1 MKILVYLWS
10 YPPHRFTGG
19 ELMTADLLEYL
30 VGQGHDVSV
39 YAHEVKERYERNG
52 VQIIPKGYLGHHVSR
67 EYDVFITHPEIRTG
81 VWSEVRD
88 MPYIGIVHNTNP
100 GTLRSIE
107 RHAPHLTI
115 ANSHYTRHQ
124 IPLVGHNTGMG
135 VHVIHPP
142 VLIEPKKG
150 TAEFVT
156 AVNISLEKGGDV
168 LNYIAHQNKGTRFL
182 AVLGG
187 HGLQVT
193 NQPTNV
199 QLNKPTNDMQSVYAD
214 TRVLLFPTHH
224 DTYGKVVAEAMQ
236 FGIPVLASD
245 VGGVP
250 EVADDCAMLLDPHQ
264 YEAWSVALQSLDD
277 PKVYAEWSKKS
288 KQRGTTLKQRSLDDL
303 ERWGTLVTEVAQFD
317 ERRNR

>member
-1 MKILVYLWS
+1 
-10 YPPHRFTGG
+10 
-19 ELMTADLLEYL
+19 MTADLLEYL
-30 VGQGHDVSV
+30 VGEGHEVAV
-39 YAHEVKERYERNG
+39 YAHQVKEKYERNG
-52 VQIIPKGYLGHHVSR
+52 VHVIPYSYLGVHVSR

-81 VWSEVRD
+81 VWTEVRG

-107 RHAPHLTI
+107 RHAPTLTI

-124 IPLVGHNTGMG
+124 IPLVGHNSKMG

-142 VLIEPKKG
+142 VLMQPKKG
-150 TAEFVT
+150 DPKFTT
-156 AVNISLEKGGDV
+156 IVNISLEKGGDV
-168 LNYIAHQNKGTRFL
+168 LNYVANQNKDTRFL

-199 QLNKPTNDMQSVYAD
+199 QLNKPTNDMPSVYAD

-250 EVADDCAMLLDPHQ
+250 EVCDEAAILLDPHQ
-264 YEAWSVALQSLDD
+264 YEAWNVALRSLND
-277 PKVYAEWSKKS
+277 PKTYKEWADKS
-288 KQRGTTLKQRSLDDL
+288 KARGKQLHDRSLEDL
-303 ERWGTLVTEVAQFD
+303 KRWGTLVAEVTQFD